1 MAVVAEV
8 FTPGLA
14 AMMGEKGL
22 SARRQTKLV
31 ICRKKLAD
39 DPLVVDEQKPRL
51 NMQNGKH

>member
-39 DPLVVDEQKPRL
+39 DPLVVDEQ
-51 NMQNGKH
+51 